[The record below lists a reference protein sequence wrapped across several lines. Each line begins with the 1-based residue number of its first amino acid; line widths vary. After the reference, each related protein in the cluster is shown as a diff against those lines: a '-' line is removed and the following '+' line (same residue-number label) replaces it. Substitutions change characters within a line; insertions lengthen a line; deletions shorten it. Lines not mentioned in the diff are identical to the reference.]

1 MGAIAQNISGSART
15 ATWLWDFLKEELAPY
30 PGRVSLVVRMVTAST
45 LAVIIGMTFRIP
57 YTAFAALFALVL
69 SRESIEATANAARE
83 LVTGVV
89 LGAAYVIFGAL
100 FALGDPMLRLLWVGG
115 SLFLAFYALSALS
128 NYAMA
133 ARFGYLIV
141 ITIPLWDSHDSTE
154 LKVETTL
161 WAVGAITI
169 GSVITFFIEF
179 VFASFRRTDDLI
191 EAIMERLLAVEDLLE
206 YYAEGDEVPAATRSQ
221 LTRLATVGTSRL
233 RSILQRSDFTSRRQQ
248 HMGALVA
255 LVGRLVDIAA
265 SLMQFSSGIAG
276 ADHDRV
282 RGDRQNV
289 AEIRALFST
298 GATPR
303 GIDPAVDGEAPSGF
317 PLLGELEA
325 TLSLIHNLFTSAES
339 PDLYMTSPS
348 SDHQRASTLVRG
360 TLSDPEHIKFALRG
374 CLAAGLCYV
383 TYNALFW
390 PGIATAMTTC
400 YLTALTTIGASHQ
413 KQFLRFAGA
422 IVGGFVIGIG
432 AQVFILPGIDSIGGF
447 TVLFAAVA
455 GLSAWIATSSPRLS
469 YLGLQIAAAFCLMNL
484 EEFKFQASLAVARD
498 RVVGIL
504 LGLFMMWLA
513 FDWLWSAPA
522 GVEMKKAFV
531 SAIRLL
537 AQLAREP
544 VSSELPIAAERSYA
558 LRETINAQFD
568 KVRSLAD
575 GVLFEFG
582 PSRHQDLA
590 FRERIREWQPQL
602 RTLFLMRIA
611 SLKYRLQLPGFE
623 LPEHI
628 LISLREYDN
637 RSAALLD
644 DVADWIEGTA
654 RPGQILRD
662 SLKEMEQ
669 SVPSRAGGQPLAES
683 VSFVTLLHKIDSL
696 TNSVAAQIARDSSSE
711 RTVSRDRAPNP

>member
-1 MGAIAQNISGSART
+1 MGAIVQSLFGSART
-15 ATWLWDFLKEELAPY
+15 STWYWEFLREELAPY

-45 LAVIIGMTFRIP
+45 LVVIIGMTFRIP

-69 SRESIEATANAARE
+69 SRESIEATANAARA
-83 LVTGVV
+83 LVIGVV

-100 FALGDPMLRLLWVGG
+100 FALGDPMLRFLWVGG
-115 SLFLAFYALSALS
+115 SLFLAFYTLSALS
-128 NYAMA
+128 NYAA
-133 ARFGYLIV
+133 VARFAYLIV
-141 ITIPLWDSHDSTE
+141 ITIPLWDSHDSAAS
-154 LKVETTL
+154 KVESTL

-169 GSVITFFIEF
+169 GSVITFVMEL
-179 VFASFRRTDDLI
+179 VFASFKRTGELS
-191 EAIMERLLAVEDLLE
+191 EAIMERLIAVEELLE
-206 YYAEGDEVPAATRSQ
+206 HYADGDEVPVATRSK

-233 RSILQRSDFTSRRQQ
+233 RSILQRSGLAARNQQ

-265 SLMQFSSGIAG
+265 NLLQFSSRVAG
-276 ADHDRV
+276 ADRDRV
-282 RGDRQNV
+282 RQDRQSI
-289 AEIRALFST
+289 AGIRATFSS
-298 GATPR
+298 GAAPR
-303 GIDPAVDGEAPSGF
+303 VIQPAIDGEAPAGL
-317 PLLGELEA
+317 PLLGELET
-325 TLSLIHNLFTSAES
+325 TLSLIHNIFTSAES
-339 PDLYMTSPS
+339 PDLYATSPS
-348 SDHQRASTLVRG
+348 SDRQQAATLVRG

-390 PGIATAMTTC
+390 PGIATAITTC

-422 IVGGFVIGIG
+422 LIGGFLIGIG

-447 TVLFAAVA
+447 VVLFIAVA
-455 GLSAWIATSSPRLS
+455 VLSAWIATSSPRLS

-484 EEFKFQASLAVARD
+484 EEFKFQSSLAVARD

-504 LGLFMMWLA
+504 LALFMMWLA

-522 GVEMKKAFV
+522 GVEMKRTFV
-531 SAIRLL
+531 SAIRSV

-544 VSSELPIAAERSYA
+544 VSSERPIAIERSYT
-558 LRETINAQFD
+558 LRETINGQFD

-582 PSRHQDLA
+582 PSRQKDLA
-590 FRERIREWQPQL
+590 LRERIREWQPQL

-623 LPEHI
+623 LPEHT

-654 RPGQILRD
+654 RPGKIPGD
-662 SLKEMEQ
+662 SLKGMEQ
-669 SVPSRAGGQPLAES
+669 SLPSHPVGQPLADS
-683 VSFVTLLHKIDSL
+683 PSFVILLRGIDSL
-696 TNSVAAQIARDSSSE
+696 TNSVAEEIARNLL
-711 RTVSRDRAPNP
+711 APRR

>member
-1 MGAIAQNISGSART
+1 MSTIAQSLSDSTRT
-15 ATWLWDFLKEELAPY
+15 SSWLWDFLKEELAPY
-30 PGRVSLVVRMVTAST
+30 PGRVSLVARMVTAST
-45 LAVIIGMTFRIP
+45 LVVIIGMTFRIP

-69 SRESIEATANAARE
+69 SRESIEATANAARD
-83 LVTGVV
+83 LVIGVV
-89 LGAAYVIFGAL
+89 LGAVYVIIGAS
-100 FALGDPMLRLLWVGG
+100 FALGDPMLRFLWVGG
-115 SLFLAFYALSALS
+115 SLFLAFYTLSALG
-128 NYAMA
+128 NYAA
-133 ARFGYLIV
+133 VARFAYLIV
-141 ITIPLWDSHDSTE
+141 ITIPLWDSHDSAGSKIE
-154 LKVETTL
+154 STL

-169 GSVITFFIEF
+169 GSVVTFVMEL
-179 VFASFRRTDDLI
+179 VFASLRRNYDLS
-191 EAIMERLLAVEDLLE
+191 EAIMERLIPVEELLKH
-206 YYAEGDEVPAATRSQ
+206 YAEGSEIPAATRSQ

-233 RSILQRSDFTSRRQQ
+233 RSILQRSGFAAWHQQ
-248 HMGALVA
+248 HMGALVG

-265 SLMQFSSGIAG
+265 NLLQFTSCVPGN
-276 ADHDRV
+276 DRNRV
-282 RGDRQNV
+282 RKDAQNI
-289 AEIRALFST
+289 AEIRAILSN
-298 GATPR
+298 GASPR
-303 GIDPAVDGEAPSGF
+303 VVEPAVDGDVAASL
-317 PLLGELEA
+317 PLLGELEK
-325 TLSLIHNLFTSAES
+325 TLSLIHNVFTSAES
-339 PDLYMTSPS
+339 PDLYTTSPS
-348 SDHQRASTLVRG
+348 SDHRRATTLVRG

-422 IVGGFVIGIG
+422 LIGGFVIGIG

-447 TVLFAAVA
+447 AVLFTAVA

-504 LGLFMMWLA
+504 LALFMMWLA

-522 GVEMKKAFV
+522 GIEMKRAFV
-531 SAIRLL
+531 SAIRSL

-544 VSSELPIAAERSYA
+544 VSSERPIAIERSYT
-558 LRETINAQFD
+558 LRETIDAQFD

-582 PSRHQDLA
+582 RSRQQDLA
-590 FRERIREWQPQL
+590 LRERIREWQPQL

-623 LPEHI
+623 LPEQV
-628 LISLREYDN
+628 LISLHEYDS

-654 RPGQILRD
+654 RPGQIPRD

-669 SVPSRAGGQPLAES
+669 SLPSHAVGQPLAHGP
-683 VSFVTLLHKIDSL
+683 SFVTLLRRIDSI
-696 TNSVAAQIARDSSSE
+696 TNSVAEEIARNLP
-711 RTVSRDRAPNP
+711 APRG